1 MKAKAIK
8 HPKLYFDY
16 QVIDSQIE
24 LFYYS
29 NKLDDSGN
37 RLAQSILIDS
47 NSFSNR
53 ELISLNKNE
62 YNNLLIYIARQ
73 EKVMQIY
80 FNKKLHAQYKIVKDS
95 LLLMYDFKKE
105 FENTFLDS
113 DTYILN

>member
-47 NSFSNR
+47 NSFSN
-53 ELISLNKNE
+53 ITS
-62 YNNLLIYIARQ
+62 IFI
-73 EKVMQIY
+73 
-80 FNKKLHAQYKIVKDS
+80 
-95 LLLMYDFKKE
+95 
-105 FENTFLDS
+105 T
-113 DTYILN
+113 